1 MVEENKIVEKPK
13 KHHTGLIAILTL
25 IAGLLIGV
33 GGSYYYFEV
42 YQKDLSNTT
51 NKKDEKEK
59 TTSTQE
65 ISTDSIYLKELIE
78 NYDMSYIG
86 NTDIYTA
93 LYSKDKTNVTDLNEE
108 YLRAITIKKANK
120 TIMNTLSVSG
130 EEFQNAVKQL
140 FGNQITL
147 ENKSFS
153 IANGCTQYNYSNNY
167 YSIDPNVGGCGG
179 TTATTMDRVITKV
192 AKKDANLTVEVAI
205 AILNGMDNK
214 VYKSYQ
220 NNNCTDEV
228 VGVAVDNFDIN
239 NNVNNLNK
247 YKYVFTYDE
256 ENDGYYLN
264 YIELVK

>member
-1 MVEENKIVEKPK
+1 MEGK
-13 KHHTGLIAILTL
+13 KKKSHTGLIAILTL
-25 IAGLLIGV
+25 IAGLLIGI

-42 YQKDLSNTT
+42 YQKDLSKPTSE
-51 NKKDEKEK
+51 KDEKEK
-59 TTSTQE
+59 TTSTQK

-78 NYDMSYIG
+78 NYDIYYIG
-86 NTDIYTA
+86 NTEIYTA

-120 TIMNTLSVSG
+120 SIMNTLFITG
-130 EEFQNAVKQL
+130 EEFQNAIKQL

-153 IANGCTQYNYSNNY
+153 IANGCTQYNYSNNH
-167 YSIDPNVGGCGG
+167 YSIDPNAGGCGG

-192 AKKDANLTVEVAI
+192 EKKETNLTVEVAI
-205 AILNGMDNK
+205 AIRDGMNNK
-214 VYKSYQ
+214 VYKSMS
-220 NNNCTDEV
+220 NNEPTEEIT
-228 VGVAVDNFDIN
+228 GETAENFKIEEN
-239 NNVNNLNK
+239 IEQLNK
-247 YKYVFTYDE
+247 FKYVFTYDE